1 MNGEVNR
8 AYTYYKMRHPES
20 ILLFRVKN
28 QYEAYF
34 DDAEKL
40 RLLLGGS
47 QLKFSIRPQ
56 TVSLPSDHICEYVSV
71 LGDSGMKIQL
81 IECRND
87 DGEFDVPDVIRLN
100 SEEEADY

>member
-8 AYTYYKMRHPES
+8 AYTYYKTRHPGS

-34 DDAEKL
+34 DDADKI
-40 RLLLGGS
+40 RQLLSCS
-47 QLKFSIRPQ
+47 QLKFGLRPQ
-56 TVSLPSDHICEYVSV
+56 TVSLPSDHICEYVSI
-71 LGDSGMKIQL
+71 LGDSGLAIQL

-87 DGEFDVPDVIRLN
+87 DGEFTIPDVIQLKN
-100 SEEEADY
+100 EEEADY

>member
-8 AYTYYKMRHPES
+8 AYTYYKTRHPGS

-34 DDAEKL
+34 DDAEKI
-40 RLLLGGS
+40 RQLLGGS
-47 QLKFSIRPQ
+47 QLKFGLRPQ
-56 TVSLPSDHICEYVSV
+56 TVSLPSDHICEFVSV
-71 LGDSGMKIQL
+71 LGNSGAETQL

-87 DGEFDVPDVIRLN
+87 DGEFDIPDVIRLK